1 MATHDEALKKFVDEL
16 YADNYTEH
24 EVMSFAPTW
33 DSDLHAPGHDGR
45 QLVLEGSVVLEVAGK
60 TRVFE
65 AGETYEVP
73 ANTMHR
79 EVFGEGGARLCIGR
93 RKKGEPPLRGS
104 GTRCL
109 HKGRKPC

>member
-1 MATHDEALKKFVDEL
+1 MASHDEAAKKFVDDL

-24 EVMSFAPTW
+24 EVMSFAPNW
-33 DSDLHAPGHDGR
+33 DSDLHAPGHNGR

-79 EVFGEGGARLCIGR
+79 EVFGEGGAKLCIGR
-93 RKKGEPPLRGS
+93 RKPGAPPLRTS
-104 GTRCL
+104 GARQS
-109 HKGRKPC
+109 